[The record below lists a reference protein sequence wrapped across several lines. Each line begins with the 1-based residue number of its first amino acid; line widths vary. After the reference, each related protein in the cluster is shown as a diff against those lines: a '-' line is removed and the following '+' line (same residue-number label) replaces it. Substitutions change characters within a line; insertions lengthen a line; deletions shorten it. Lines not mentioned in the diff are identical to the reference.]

1 MGHQWANINLL
12 DLLLVLFNLLIT
24 LLHYYSK
31 LFLLLINH
39 VSIKE
44 QFGKHS
50 KAKKFLVFAF
60 ELFFKCKLMTLDDM
74 RCLH

>member
-1 MGHQWANINLL
+1 MGHQWANFNLL
-12 DLLLVLFNLLIT
+12 DLLLVLVNLLIT
-24 LLHYYSK
+24 LIHYNSK

-50 KAKKFLVFAF
+50 KAKKFLVFPF
-60 ELFFKCKLMTLDDM
+60 ELFFK
-74 RCLH
+74 